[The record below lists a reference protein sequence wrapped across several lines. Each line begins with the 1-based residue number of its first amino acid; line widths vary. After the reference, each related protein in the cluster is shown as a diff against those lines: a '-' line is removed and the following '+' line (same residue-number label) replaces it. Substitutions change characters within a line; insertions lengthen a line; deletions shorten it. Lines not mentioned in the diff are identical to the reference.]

1 MTATLTRLQQ
11 HGFLRQVPEGMPVDT
26 YLRELPGWL
35 DEQDAAFHS
44 RMVREHSLLQLE
56 YNVVCANLAA
66 GFSRESSS
74 ASVLRPGVEAALA
87 IAEMLRRLY
96 RDHLGAKSELKRL
109 NDDILLYRRLLECAG
124 YDLGAAE
131 VDAPEDYS
139 GLTGIARTLF
149 SHGNWARLMT
159 GRARRVLIAV
169 SEFGRGVGQFSK
181 WVAKVDKGLGPAMA
195 WIGFLYFIP
204 RFLAN
209 SLLLIRHLVPGS
221 WMPETEK
228 QIDFGSRVLGQMQRR
243 GLEFFNDAAWLPTGI
258 LSCFVLIGA
267 LGPAGAYLTFAMFV
281 YDVLAAAIR
290 ALYECLRL
298 KRLWDAYAA
307 IEARTEEE
315 QEELES
321 LKDGL
326 RSRCKLELVRLGSSV
341 LQTLLLAG
349 VMVLLLPAFTANPLL
364 ALIGASL
371 VLMVTSLA
379 WMVDNWLKTQ
389 ASIPDMRPLD
399 TESARS
405 RFSFFARKES
415 ACSSPAEA
423 FPCPAF

>member
-11 HGFLRQVPEGMPVDT
+11 YGFLRPLSNDMPVDR

-35 DEQDAAFHS
+35 DAQDAAFHS

-66 GFSRESSS
+66 GFSRQST
-74 ASVLRPGVEAALA
+74 SVSELRPGVETALA

-109 NDDILLYRRLLECAG
+109 NDDILLYRRLLESAG
-124 YDLGAAE
+124 YHLGAAE
-131 VDAPEDYS
+131 VDAPDDDM
-139 GLTGIARTLF
+139 GLTGIARSLF
-149 SHGNWARLMT
+149 AHGNWARLMT
-159 GRARRVLIAV
+159 GRARRLLIAV
-169 SEFGRGVGQFSK
+169 SEFGKGVGHFSK

-195 WIGFLYFIP
+195 WIGFIYFIP

-221 WMPETEK
+221 WMSETEK

-243 GLEFFNDAAWLPTGI
+243 GLEFFNDLAWLPTGV
-258 LSCFVLIGA
+258 LNCFVLIGA
-267 LGPAGAYLTFAMFV
+267 LGPVGAYLTFAMFV
-281 YDVLAAAIR
+281 YDVVTAGVR

-307 IEARTEEE
+307 IEAHTEEARSS
-315 QEELES
+315 LES
-321 LKDGL
+321 IKDSL
-326 RSRCKLELVRLGSSV
+326 RTRLKLELVRLGSSV
-341 LQTLLLAG
+341 VQTLLLAG
-349 VMVLLLPAFTANPLL
+349 IMVLLLPVFSTNPLL
-364 ALIGASL
+364 VLIGAAL
-371 VLMVTSLA
+371 VLMVTSTA
-379 WMVDNWLKTQ
+379 WMVDNWMKTQ
-389 ASIPDMRPLD
+389 APIPDMRPLD

-405 RFSFFARKES
+405 RFSFFAGEKN
-415 ACSSPAEA
+415 AAPSPVET